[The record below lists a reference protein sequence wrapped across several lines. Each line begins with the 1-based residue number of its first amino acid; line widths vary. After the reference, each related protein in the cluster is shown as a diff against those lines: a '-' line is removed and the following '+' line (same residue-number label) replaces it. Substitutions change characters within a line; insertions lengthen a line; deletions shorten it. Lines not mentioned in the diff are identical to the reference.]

1 MNRTRHRI
9 LVSLAAMALAVLGT
23 TSARAARAKKVDL
36 NSATQAELEA
46 LPGVGAATA
55 KKIIEGRPY
64 SSVAGLSKAGLSRS
78 AIEKISPLVTVR
90 KGSGRSAEEAAASA
104 RETKKAK
111 KETSAEKS
119 PAAAPSGPIDL
130 NTASEKDLESL
141 PGVGAA
147 TAKKIVAGR
156 PYSSVSDLGKAGVSS
171 STIQKISPLV
181 TVGAARPA
189 KSARSTGAAAESAAG
204 KGAPAAAGPVD
215 LNKASQSELE
225 ALPGVG
231 AATAKKIIEGRPYSS
246 VADLARAG
254 VSQSTIQK
262 ISPLVVARG
271 AAASSRPPAPA
282 ASRETSAPP
291 APQAA
296 PAREARDSGPEASA
310 PYQAPPARGMVWV
323 NTATRVYH
331 YEGDRWYGRTK
342 EGKYMTE
349 QDAIAAG
356 YRPSKQKVAGEK
368 P

>member
-1 MNRTRHRI
+1 MNRIRHRI

-23 TSARAARAKKVDL
+23 ASAQAARAKKVDL

-55 KKIIEGRPY
+55 KKIIDSRPY
-64 SSVAGLSKAGLSRS
+64 SSVADLSKAGLSKS
-78 AIEKISPLVTVR
+78 TIDKISPLVTVR

-104 RETKKAK
+104 RESKKAK

-130 NTASEKDLESL
+130 NTASEKELESL

-156 PYSSVSDLGKAGVSS
+156 PYSSISDLGKAGVSS

-189 KSARSTGAAAESAAG
+189 KPSRSTGAAAEPAAG
-204 KGAPAAAGPVD
+204 KSAPAAAGPVD

-231 AATAKKIIEGRPYSS
+231 AATAKKIVAGRPYSS

-254 VSQSTIQK
+254 VSQGTIQK
-262 ISPLVVARG
+262 ISPLVVAG
-271 AAASSRPPAPA
+271 AASSSRAPAPA

-291 APQAA
+291 APETA
-296 PAREARDSGPEASA
+296 PARQARDSEPEASA

-356 YRPSKQKVAGEK
+356 YRASKQKVPGEK
-368 P
+368 Q